1 MLTFVSFRGI
11 EFSLKQ
17 KSRKGQKQNLGD
29 KTDYA
34 ADGEDPLPVVAHNA
48 RDPDRAEGSQGD
60 EGLGILFV
68 GFVTST
74 FGLTIV

>member
-11 EFSLKQ
+11 ELSLKQ

-48 RDPDRAEGSQGD
+48 GDPDRAEGSQGD
-60 EGLGILFV
+60 EV
-68 GFVTST
+68 
-74 FGLTIV
+74 FGCY